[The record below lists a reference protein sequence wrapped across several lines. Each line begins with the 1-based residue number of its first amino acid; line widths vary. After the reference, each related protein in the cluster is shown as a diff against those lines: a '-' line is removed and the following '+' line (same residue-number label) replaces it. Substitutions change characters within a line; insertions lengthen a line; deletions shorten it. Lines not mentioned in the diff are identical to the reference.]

1 MKKVLRCAV
10 YTRKSTEEGLE
21 QEFNSLDAQ
30 REAGEAYIQS
40 QAAEGWKLVKTRYD
54 DGGFSGGTLERP
66 SLKRLMTDIER
77 GLVDVIAVY
86 KIDRLSRSLAD
97 FARLVE
103 VFEQHEVT
111 FVSVTQNFSTTTS
124 MGRLT
129 LNVLLSFAQFEREVT
144 GERIRDKIA
153 ASKKK
158 GMWMGGT
165 VPLGYD
171 VQDKKLVVNEE
182 EAARV
187 RLIYKLYLEV
197 GSVTVLAAELKRR
210 NIRSKVRVTQ
220 KGNRLGGQLFRT
232 GALYRALQSR
242 TYVGEIAYKG
252 KVFAGEHKAII
263 DRDLWDQVQIRLTE
277 NRRKHLGSRNSNAAY
292 LLTGLLFDDRGHPM
306 SPHHA
311 QKSGGRRYGYYVS
324 QAKLYKR
331 MEDPGSVPRVAAKEI
346 EAIVEEA
353 VLPLLPLSEQS
364 AWRVRSTS
372 SRRKLLGD
380 IIDRVE
386 LRTKEVRVA
395 LRGTNDCSDANG
407 RPAEITIPFVVH
419 KRGVETQIHTPGNG
433 RSVRKPDTTI
443 VQALA
448 RSYQWRTW
456 FERGKATSLAAVA
469 EREGCT
475 EAYIRKLLPVAF
487 LAPDITEALLIG
499 TQPRNLTLADL
510 TSKPLPLDWTAQ
522 RNRLGF
528 PV

>member
-10 YTRKSTEEGLE
+10 YTRKSTEEGLD

-66 SLKRLMTDIER
+66 RLKCLMTDIER
-77 GLVDVIAVY
+77 GLVDVIVVY

-111 FVSVTQNFSTTTS
+111 FVSVTQNFNTTTS

-182 EAARV
+182 EAERV
-187 RLIYKLYLEV
+187 RLIYRLYLEL

-220 KGNRLGGQLFRT
+220 KGNRLGDNDSGQVRFTVLFKVERT
-232 GALYRALQSR
+232 
-242 TYVGEIAYKG
+242 
-252 KVFAGEHKAII
+252 
-263 DRDLWDQVQIRLTE
+263 
-277 NRRKHLGSRNSNAAY
+277 
-292 LLTGLLFDDRGHPM
+292 
-306 SPHHA
+306 
-311 QKSGGRRYGYYVS
+311 
-324 QAKLYKR
+324 
-331 MEDPGSVPRVAAKEI
+331 
-346 EAIVEEA
+346 
-353 VLPLLPLSEQS
+353 
-364 AWRVRSTS
+364 
-372 SRRKLLGD
+372 
-380 IIDRVE
+380 
-386 LRTKEVRVA
+386 
-395 LRGTNDCSDANG
+395 
-407 RPAEITIPFVVH
+407 
-419 KRGVETQIHTPGNG
+419 
-433 RSVRKPDTTI
+433 
-443 VQALA
+443 LA
-448 RSYQWRTW
+448 RSHT
-456 FERGKATSLAAVA
+456 
-469 EREGCT
+469 
-475 EAYIRKLLPVAF
+475 
-487 LAPDITEALLIG
+487 
-499 TQPRNLTLADL
+499 N
-510 TSKPLPLDWTAQ
+510 
-522 RNRLGF
+522 RNRIVRRDSLNERAGDSACGDRCETGD
-528 PV
+528 